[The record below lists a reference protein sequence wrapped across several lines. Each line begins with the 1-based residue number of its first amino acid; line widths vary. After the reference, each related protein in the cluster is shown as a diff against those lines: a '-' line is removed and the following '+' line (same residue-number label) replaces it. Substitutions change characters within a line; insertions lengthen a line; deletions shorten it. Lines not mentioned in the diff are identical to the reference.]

1 MTTTYGTQP
10 TQYYLDAI
18 TAQQAGGAAVNFV
31 GGTLVVG
38 DGNGTVPALSAL
50 IAANGVTHEV
60 WRGQVITSVAVDSNN
75 AQQLDIGVDI
85 PATINGVEVGP
96 FNVTEFAILDASG
109 NCCIVGTT
117 NLQKTVSSQGQTSD
131 LAWIAAVGVG
141 VGSVTLMPPTGS
153 FVTLAQVISSWNG
166 AAIPDCAAP
175 LTKTDTTTSIGW
187 IKRVFGINKATQP
200 PDATSASD
208 LAAMGVGRPATAAE
222 FAAGAGESGGYAW
235 PWPTLQQVTTALTNL
250 ANSLTAQINSAI
262 AAIPAALYHR
272 VLTFGT
278 AGTSNFTA
286 PVTGWYWVEVY
297 GAGGG
302 AGVYTGTN
310 AEEGEGGGGGGYAGG
325 WLYLA
330 AGTTVPVTIGAGG
343 TTNGAGSG
351 TAGGTSSFGSY
362 MTATGGG
369 PGTSGGGAGAGGV
382 GSGGQ
387 INLAGQTGMSGNI
400 QYYAYVGIGGAAAGP
415 FGGKGGLGSDGNSPT
430 WPGGGG
436 FAANLANGGAGTGS
450 PGANGGVIISY

>member
-60 WRGQVITSVAVDSNN
+60 WRGQVITSVAVDPNN

-187 IKRVFGINKATQP
+187 IKRTFGIVKASQP
-200 PDATSASD
+200 ADATSASD

-235 PWPTLQQVTTALTNL
+235 PWPTLQQISTALTNL
-250 ANSLTAQINSAI
+250 ANSLTAQIQSAI
-262 AAIPAALYHR
+262 AAIPGAATVAQAL
-272 VLTFGT
+272 
-278 AGTSNFTA
+278 AG
-286 PVTGWYWVEVY
+286 
-297 GAGGG
+297 
-302 AGVYTGTN
+302 
-310 AEEGEGGGGGGYAGG
+310 
-325 WLYLA
+325 A
-330 AGTTVPVTIGAGG
+330 AGNVWLSPASLVGALTNSGLPGSALLNALISALTGRLPVSTDGVTIAGNGEPGSVLAVIPGSHGFGGSVVGQWVMTPIIGSYTVGQFNGLTVSASQLMNGTVPGMTFIGLTNTIDFPGVVGG
-343 TTNGAGSG
+343 TWKYMGSCVVDNS
-351 TAGGTSSFGSY
+351 AS
-362 MTATGGG
+362 
-369 PGTSGGGAGAGGV
+369 
-382 GSGGQ
+382 
-387 INLAGQTGMSGNI
+387 QTHLVVWQRI
-400 QYYAYVGIGGAAAGP
+400 A
-415 FGGKGGLGSDGNSPT
+415 
-430 WPGGGG
+430 
-436 FAANLANGGAGTGS
+436 
-450 PGANGGVIISY
+450 